1 MIKKLS
7 LLFLALLFPTITFAQ
22 ISVSEDKVEEVLIK
36 LEDADVDII
45 KLKTLKKWKALELSH
60 EMKPQ
65 MDYNVVLVKY
75 ESKGQEKT
83 VIIDQHLVPI
93 RFDYLDKSE

>member
-1 MIKKLS
+1 MIKKLF
-7 LLFLALLFPTITFAQ
+7 LLFSIILLPTTSVAQ

-36 LEDADVDII
+36 LEEADVDII
-45 KLKTLKKWKALELSH
+45 KFKTLKKWKALELSH

-65 MDYNVVLVKY
+65 MDYNVILVKY

-93 RFDYLDKSE
+93 RFDYLDWVE

>member
-1 MIKKLS
+1 MIKN
-7 LLFLALLFPTITFAQ
+7 LFLLILALMFPAVILGQ

-36 LEDADVDII
+36 LEDSDVDII
-45 KLKTLKKWKALELSH
+45 KLKTVKKWKALELSH

-65 MDYNVVLVKY
+65 MNYNVVLVKY
-75 ESKGQEKT
+75 ESKGQLKT

-93 RFDYLDKSE
+93 RFDYLEKED

>member
-1 MIKKLS
+1 MKRI
-7 LLFLALLFPTITFAQ
+7 LFIFLILLLFPAMTSAQ
-22 ISVSEDKVEEVLIK
+22 VSVSEDKVEEILIK
-36 LEDADVDII
+36 LENADVDII

-65 MDYNVVLVKY
+65 MDYNVVLVRY
-75 ESKGQEKT
+75 VTKGEEKT

-93 RFDYLDKSE
+93 RYDYLQKLE

>member
-1 MIKKLS
+1 MIKKL
-7 LLFLALLFPTITFAQ
+7 LFLVLALMFPTLMLGQ

-75 ESKGQEKT
+75 QSKGQLKT

-93 RFDYLDKSE
+93 RFDYLDREE

>member
-1 MIKKLS
+1 MIKKLLLLVLAVS
-7 LLFLALLFPTITFAQ
+7 LPTLMHGQ

-75 ESKGQEKT
+75 QSKGQLKT

-93 RFDYLDKSE
+93 RFDYLDQKE